1 LKKIRF
7 LLMIVCLGSLVMGYS
22 FAALA
27 QKEVVIWHFGGLP
40 AEHKWVDECIETFNA
55 DHPDIKVV
63 RIEKSWMTKSE
74 ELISAWQMKTMP
86 DLISRD
92 TVCIPDMVEMG
103 MLAPLSDLFPQDIDA
118 MKDRWLPECWN
129 LGTYE
134 GKVYGI
140 LTYMDMAP
148 MFFYNSKMLAEA
160 GVLVPGTWDELIE
173 AVKKLNTQKHYGI
186 IMPATL
192 GLNDLEVFI
201 GIAYANGGRFLNPEG
216 DEVVFNG
223 PGFVDAL
230 QLYVDLFRKYKVAP
244 PGLLEIDYMKTCELF
259 LRERTAIGLGMSWI
273 PITVQNIGTPPG
285 FQYKLAPFPMNAKIS
300 GRYPAASAIMD
311 GTTTY
316 MMISTS
322 KVKKEAWEFTKWVT
336 RPESMQMWAGVRIQG
351 RVATTRDGFETPA
364 FAETYP
370 DLVKQYR
377 KGIALKGAISMPS
390 FPGFTEMV
398 KIFGH
403 GFQAAL
409 LGEATP
415 QDALD
420 AVQEECQEILEEM

>member
-1 LKKIRF
+1 LKKISIM
-7 LLMIVCLGSLVMGYS
+7 LMVICLGWLVLGYS
-22 FAALA
+22 FTALA

>member
-1 LKKIRF
+1 LKKISIM
-7 LLMIVCLGSLVMGYS
+7 LMVICLGWLVLGYS